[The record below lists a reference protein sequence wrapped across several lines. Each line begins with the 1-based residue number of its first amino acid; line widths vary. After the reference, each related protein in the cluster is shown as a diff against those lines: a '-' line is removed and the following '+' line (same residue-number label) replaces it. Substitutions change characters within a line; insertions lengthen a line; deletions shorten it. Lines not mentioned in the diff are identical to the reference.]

1 MPGVNRVTDFHEKS
15 SMRPLERVTAACGS
29 KDPAD
34 CFTFV
39 PVKFL
44 RKDAI
49 EIIKNGAVKTRVA
62 KEFDGVVFAGTVT
75 EYLPKEKDDDCDLW
89 QILYDDKDEEQWNKN
104 ELAKGIMLFKEDP
117 PVDDGELEDESDS
130 ECRGDTARVSDES
143 SGEESSDNDSSDDES
158 T

>member
-29 KDPAD
+29 KDLAD

-75 EYLPKEKDDDCDLW
+75 EYLPKKRTMNVTCGKYCTMIRTKNNGTKTSWPKESCYLRKTRLW
-89 QILYDDKDEEQWNKN
+89 MMVN
-104 ELAKGIMLFKEDP
+104 
-117 PVDDGELEDESDS
+117 
-130 ECRGDTARVSDES
+130 
-143 SGEESSDNDSSDDES
+143 
-158 T
+158 